1 MVEHGSYP
9 YSFERTAFAGDLR
22 ARFGDLE
29 AGAESGQD
37 ARVAGRVM
45 TTRAHGK
52 IAFANL
58 VDPTGGIQLFAQH
71 AVLGDEG
78 MAGFAELNVGDIVG
92 AEGQVVMTRRG
103 ELSVRVSDVVRLA
116 PCLRPMPE
124 KWHGL
129 SDVEVRY
136 RQRYLD
142 LIVNPDARRAL
153 EARAA
158 ATGAIRRFFDERGF
172 LEVETPLLQPIA
184 GGAIA
189 RPFVTHH
196 NALDIDLYLRIAP
209 ELFLKRLLIG
219 GAERVYEV
227 NRSFRNEG
235 VSTRHNPEFTML
247 EAYEAYVD
255 YEHTM
260 TLVESLVRAIAEAVR
275 GVASAGPQSDGGVAS
290 AGPQSELGHL
300 EMKVGDRT
308 LDLAAPFA
316 RKSMFEVIEET
327 TGAALLGAWMDG
339 DGDTIVNEARRL
351 HVRVDEGWTPGK
363 VVAEIFEELV
373 EKTLFEPTF
382 VMGYPKEV
390 SPLAKDHRSLPGFT
404 EQADLILAGVE
415 IAPIYSELNDPDE
428 QRRRFQQ
435 QAAARAAG
443 DQEGMV
449 PDEDFLE
456 ALAYGMP
463 PAGGFGLGID
473 RLLTLLLDA
482 PSIREVILFPTLKP
496 GP

>member
-1 MVEHGSYP
+1 MVEHAPYP
-9 YSFERTAFAGDLR
+9 YSFERTALAGDLHT
-22 ARFGDLE
+22 RFGSLE
-29 AGAESGQD
+29 AGGESGHD
-37 ARVAGRVM
+37 VRVAGRVM
-45 TTRAHGK
+45 TTRSHGK
-52 IAFANL
+52 IAFADL
-58 VDPTGGIQLFAQH
+58 VDPSGRIQLFAQH
-71 AVLGDEG
+71 AVVGDDG
-78 MAGFAELNVGDIVG
+78 MEAFASVNVGDVVG
-92 AEGQVVMTRRG
+92 AEGEVVMTRRG
-103 ELSVRVSDVVRLA
+103 ELSVRVTDIVTLA

-129 SDVEVRY
+129 ADVEVRY

-142 LIVNPDARRAL
+142 LIVNPDARRVL
-153 EARAA
+153 QARAA

-172 LEVETPLLQPIA
+172 LEVETPLLQPVA

-260 TLVESLVRAIAEAVR
+260 ALVEDLVRAIAEAVNGDLR
-275 GVASAGPQSDGGVAS
+275 LP
-290 AGPQSELGHL
+290 
-300 EMKVGDRT
+300 VGDET
-308 LDLAAPFA
+308 IDLAAPFA
-316 RKSMFEVIEET
+316 LKSMFEAIEER
-327 TGAALLGAWMDG
+327 TGAALLDAWTAG
-339 DGDTIVNEARRL
+339 DEAAIRNEALRL
-351 HVRVDEGWTPGK
+351 DVRVDEAWPAGK
-363 VVAEIFEELV
+363 IVAEIFEERV
-373 EKTLFEPTF
+373 ERHLFEPTF

-390 SPLAKDHRSLPGFT
+390 SPLAKDHRSIPGFT

-415 IAPIYSELNDPDE
+415 IAPIYSELNDPEE
-428 QRRRFQQ
+428 QKRRFQQ

>member
-1 MVEHGSYP
+1 MAEHAPYP
-9 YSFERTAFAGDLR
+9 YSFERTALAADLH
-22 ARFGDLE
+22 ARFGSLE
-29 AGAESGQD
+29 AGAESD
-37 ARVAGRVM
+37 HEARVAGRVM
-45 TTRAHGK
+45 TTRSHGK
-52 IAFANL
+52 IAFADL
-58 VDPTGGIQLFAQH
+58 MDASGRIQLFAQH
-71 AVLGDEG
+71 ALLGDEG
-78 MAGFAELNVGDIVG
+78 MGAFASLSVGDIAG
-92 AEGQVVMTRRG
+92 AEGHVVMTRRG
-103 ELSVRVSDVVRLA
+103 ELSVRVTDVVVLA

-124 KWHGL
+124 KWHGM
-129 SDVEVRY
+129 SDVETRY

-142 LIVNPDARRAL
+142 LIVNPAARRVL
-153 EARAA
+153 QARSV

-172 LEVETPLLQPIA
+172 IEVETPLLQPVA

-219 GAERVYEV
+219 GAEKVYEL

-255 YEHTM
+255 YDHTM
-260 TLVESLVRAIAEAVR
+260 TLVESLVRAIAKAVCS
-275 GVASAGPQSDGGVAS
+275 GLEVETPDG
-290 AGPQSELGHL
+290 
-300 EMKVGDRT
+300 T

-316 RKSMFEVIEET
+316 RKTMFEVVQEV
-327 TGAALLGAWMDG
+327 TGTDLATPWTKGDHDAIATFARDAGVHLKDG
-339 DGDTIVNEARRL
+339 
-351 HVRVDEGWTPGK
+351 WSPGK
-363 VVAEIFEELV
+363 VVSEIFEDLA
-373 EKTLFEPTF
+373 EKRLFEPTF
-382 VMGYPKEV
+382 VVGYPKDV
-390 SPLAKDHRSLPGFT
+390 SPLAKDHRSIPGFT

-415 IAPIYSELNDPDE
+415 IAPIYSELNDPEE

-443 DQEGMV
+443 DEEGMV

-463 PAGGFGLGID
+463 PAGGFGLGLD
-473 RLLTLLLDA
+473 RLLTVLLGA
-482 PSIREVILFPTLKP
+482 GSIREVIMFPTLKP

>member
-1 MVEHGSYP
+1 MTEHAPYP
-9 YSFERTAFAGDLR
+9 YAFERTATAADLR
-22 ARFGDLE
+22 ARFESLE
-29 AGAESGQD
+29 PGAESGHE
-37 ARVAGRVM
+37 ARIAGRVM
-45 TTRAHGK
+45 TTREHGK
-52 IAFANL
+52 IAFADL
-58 VDPTGGIQLFAQH
+58 MDASGRIQLFAQH

-78 MAGFAELNVGDIVG
+78 IARFKTLSVGDVVG

-103 ELSVRVSDVVRLA
+103 ELSLRVTDVVTLA

-124 KWHGL
+124 KWHGM
-129 SDVEVRY
+129 SDVEARY

-142 LIVNPDARRAL
+142 LIVNPEARRVL
-153 EARAA
+153 QARTA
-158 ATGAIRRFFDERGF
+158 ATGAIRKYFDELGF
-172 LEVETPLLQPIA
+172 MEVETPLLQPVA

-219 GAERVYEV
+219 GAERVYEL

-247 EAYEAYVD
+247 EAYESYVD
-255 YEHTM
+255 YDHTM
-260 TLVESLVRAIAEAVR
+260 TVVESLVRAIAEAVC
-275 GVASAGPQSDGGVAS
+275 GTLEIETGG
-290 AGPQSELGHL
+290 
-300 EMKVGDRT
+300 RT

-316 RKSMFEVIEET
+316 RRSMFEVIEDA
-327 TGAALLGAWMDG
+327 TGIALADPWTGGDRDAIATAARGAG
-339 DGDTIVNEARRL
+339 V
-351 HVRVDEGWTPGK
+351 HVEDAWPAGK
-363 VVAEIFEELV
+363 VVAEIYEEKA
-373 EKTLFEPTF
+373 EKSLHEPTF
-382 VMGYPKEV
+382 VVGFPKEV
-390 SPLAKDHRSLPGFT
+390 SPLAKDHRSIPGFT

-415 IAPIYSELNDPDE
+415 IAPIYSELNDPEE

-435 QAAARAAG
+435 QSAARAAG

-456 ALAYGMP
+456 ALSYGMP
-463 PAGGFGLGID
+463 PAGGFGLGLD

-482 PSIREVILFPTLKP
+482 GSIREVIMFPTLRP
-496 GP
+496 G

>member
-1 MVEHGSYP
+1 MAEHAPYP
-9 YSFERTAFAGDLR
+9 YSFERTAFAGDLH
-22 ARFGDLE
+22 ARFDSLE
-29 AGAESGQD
+29 PGAETDQEV
-37 ARVAGRVM
+37 RVAGRVM
-45 TTRAHGK
+45 TTRSHGK
-52 IAFANL
+52 IAFADL
-58 VDPTGGIQLFAQH
+58 VDASGRIQLFAQH
-71 AVLGDEG
+71 AVLGDGG
-78 MAGFAELNVGDIVG
+78 MDAFTAVNVGDVVG
-92 AEGQVVMTRRG
+92 AEGHVVMTRRG
-103 ELSVRVSDVVRLA
+103 ELSVRVTDVVVLA

-129 SDVEVRY
+129 VDVEVRY

-142 LIVNPDARRAL
+142 LIVNPDARRVL

-158 ATGAIRRFFDERGF
+158 AAGAIRRFFDGRGF

-219 GAERVYEV
+219 GAERVYEL

-260 TLVESLVRAIAEAVR
+260 TLVESLVRAIAEAV
-275 GVASAGPQSDGGVAS
+275 
-290 AGPQSELGHL
+290 LGDL
-300 EMKVGDRT
+300 QVQIGERT

-316 RKSMFEVIEET
+316 RKSMFEVIEEK
-327 TGAALLGAWMDG
+327 TGLALLDAWERG
-339 DGDTIVNEARRL
+339 DAAAIVNEARRSG
-351 HVRVDEGWTPGK
+351 VRVDEAWAPGK

-373 EKTLFEPTF
+373 EKSLFEPTF

-390 SPLAKDHRSLPGFT
+390 SPLAKDHRSIPGFT
-404 EQADLILAGVE
+404 EQADLVLGGVE
-415 IAPIYSELNDPDE
+415 IAPIYSELNDPEE
-428 QRRRFQQ
+428 QRLRFQQ